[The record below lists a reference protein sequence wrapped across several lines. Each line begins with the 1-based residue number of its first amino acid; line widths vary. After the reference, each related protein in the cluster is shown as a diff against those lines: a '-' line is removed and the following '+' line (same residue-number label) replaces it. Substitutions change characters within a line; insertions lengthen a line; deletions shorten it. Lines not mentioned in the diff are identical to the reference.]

1 MLAGQPPVP
10 VPTDRD
16 WSAWQLHARF
26 QRVVPLLYELV
37 DRVPTALSDHVR
49 LEVRQLQADSMAW
62 AVRVEHE
69 LLEVTARLRACGLGS
84 VVLKGVATAHLD
96 YPTPAWRQFGDA
108 DLLVLPDEFPN
119 ACRVI
124 SDSGWEQGYE
134 LPRHHERF
142 THAIT
147 FVRNGVELDLHQR
160 IGHRAIGL
168 LVPTA
173 QLVRAARPFELA
185 GTELMA
191 LSDHDRLIHAAVHAA
206 TSRGTTKRLS
216 STADVLLLADHHSH
230 AAHAVLDRA
239 GGWQLRALVGSAI
252 SSAFATARLAV
263 PDPWVE
269 AMGRPSRNRSRLLDL
284 AYCSPHRSLVLEE
297 MAYLRMLGWR
307 DRARYLEGHLT
318 RGPEHTPEHG
328 RARGSQIAYL
338 WSKVRRGGGT

>member
-173 QLVRAARPFELA
+173 QLVRVARPFELA

-216 STADVLLLADHHSH
+216 STADVWTRGPDLLVLDQGGTLEQQRVYEVDPDNELIAIPGLGDAEVRLGLAGNEIRILRPAGRFVRVVGTLPPDDLLA
-230 AAHAVLDRA
+230 
-239 GGWQLRALVGSAI
+239 
-252 SSAFATARLAV
+252 FA
-263 PDPWVE
+263 
-269 AMGRPSRNRSRLLDL
+269 
-284 AYCSPHRSLVLEE
+284 RSLVEGVGNELVVDEGAALLE
-297 MAYLRMLGWR
+297 
-307 DRARYLEGHLT
+307 
-318 RGPEHTPEHG
+318 
-328 RARGSQIAYL
+328 
-338 WSKVRRGGGT
+338 